1 MQPSAVFALLCA
13 KWSRNEAIGQTS
25 ETVHTWSFLWMRVSI
40 SSKVTTSGLALDEYC
55 AWRMAARD
63 LGANEREVWYR
74 AGIAREVK
82 EGMVSFLFV

>member
-1 MQPSAVFALLCA
+1 M
-13 KWSRNEAIGQTS
+13 
-25 ETVHTWSFLWMRVSI
+25 SI

-63 LGANEREVWYR
+63 LGAKEREVWYR

-82 EGMVSFLFV
+82 EGIVISFCVRVVAVVVFEEWGGKGKER